1 MKKHMN
7 DAAHNLHLDQHR
19 AGLVRQVFESYYKES
34 GYLRKETIVRV
45 YYVTGEYTDTSTIET
60 ICHVK

>member
-1 MKKHMN
+1 MN

-34 GYLRKETIVRV
+34 GYLRKETK
-45 YYVTGEYTDTSTIET
+45 GAP
-60 ICHVK
+60 K